1 MPSHRRLDVRPLASR
16 HGADGCLVNLF
27 RGTILFS
34 ASRAGVVAFW
44 KMTSL
49 SGSGPE
55 HVKHDPRNDVA
66 TKHNMMHACPSSLE
80 EMSAELH
87 LWEETLA
94 LILHF
99 EKNRR
104 VNY

>member
-1 MPSHRRLDVRPLASR
+1 MPGQFVSR
-16 HGADGCLVNLF
+16 DNI
-27 RGTILFS
+27 ILGF
-34 ASRAGVVAFW
+34 ACGGGRF
-44 KMTSL
+44 L
-49 SGSGPE
+49 E
-55 HVKHDPRNDVA
+55 NVKHDPRNDVA